1 MGAITGQGESYN
13 LPNYVGELFNVSPTD
28 TPLLSAIGGMT
39 GGKSVTSKQFTW
51 QTTDLAGA
59 TQTAVVEGADPVMK
73 GRTRSEVTNVAQIMQ
88 YGVEVSYTKQ
98 AAVGNLSGESIIGN
112 QPVQDEL
119 AFQLDMAMKTAARDI
134 EHSFIQGTYVA
145 DTNITTARKTRGML
159 EAVTTNE
166 VAGAAGALD
175 QAKVESAL
183 KKMADSG
190 APFEMPVIFAN
201 AFQKQKLSAIYSSA
215 LALAPRDRNIGGVNI
230 TTIETDFGQ
239 VGIVFERHIPAD
251 DVLIADLAFLKPV
264 FLDIPGKGHFFV
276 EPLAQTGAAYK
287 YQVYGEV
294 GLEYGPEQF
303 HAKITNLATCL
314 LYTSPSPRDRG

>member
-59 TQTAVVEGADPVMK
+59 TQTAAVEGADPTMK
-73 GRTRSEVTNVAQIMQ
+73 GRTRSEVINVAQIMQ

-145 DTNITTARKTRGML
+145 DTDISTARKTRGML

-183 KKMADSG
+183 KQMADSG

-287 YQVYGEV
+287 YQVYGEI

-303 HAKITNLATCL
+303 HAKITNLAT
-314 LYTSPSPRDRG
+314 S

>member
-1 MGAITGQGESYN
+1 MGAITGQGQSFN

-39 GGKSVTSKQFTW
+39 GGISVSSKQFTW

-59 TQTAVVEGADPVMK
+59 TQTAVVEGADPTMK
-73 GRTRSEVTNVAQIMQ
+73 GRTRSEVSNVTQIMQ

-98 AAVGNLSGESIIGN
+98 AAVGNIAGESIIGN

-134 EHSFIQGTYVA
+134 EHSFIQGVYNA
-145 DTNITTARKTRGML
+145 GANITTPRKTRGML
-159 EAVTTNE
+159 AAVTTNE
-166 VAGAAGALD
+166 VAGGAAALT

-183 KKMADSG
+183 KKMADAG

-201 AFQKQKLSAIYSSA
+201 AFQKQKLSSIYSSA

-251 DVLIADLAFLKPV
+251 DVLIADLAFMKPV

-303 HAKITNLATCL
+303 HSKITNL
-314 LYTSPSPRDRG
+314 SVS

>member
-1 MGAITGQGESYN
+1 MGAITGQGQSFN

-39 GGKSVTSKQFTW
+39 GGISVSSKQFTW

-59 TQTAVVEGADPVMK
+59 AQTAVVEGADPTMK
-73 GRTRSEVTNVAQIMQ
+73 GRTRSEVSNVTQIMQ

-98 AAVGNLSGESIIGN
+98 AAVGNIAGESIIGN

-134 EHSFIQGTYVA
+134 EHSFIQGAYNA
-145 DTNITTARKTRGML
+145 GANITTPRKTRGML
-159 EAVTTNE
+159 AAVTTNE
-166 VAGAAGALD
+166 VAGGAAALT

-190 APFEMPVIFAN
+190 APVEMPVIFAN
-201 AFQKQKLSAIYSSA
+201 AFQKQKLSSIYSSA

-251 DVLIADLAFLKPV
+251 DVLIADLAFMKPV

-287 YQVYGEV
+287 YQVYGEI

-303 HAKITNLATCL
+303 HAKITNLSVA
-314 LYTSPSPRDRG
+314 

>member
-1 MGAITGQGESYN
+1 MYKRQA
-13 LPNYVGELFNVSPTD
+13 
-28 TPLLSAIGGMT
+28 
-39 GGKSVTSKQFTW
+39 
-51 QTTDLAGA
+51 
-59 TQTAVVEGADPVMK
+59 VEGADPTMK
-73 GRTRSEVTNVAQIMQ
+73 GRTRSEVINVTQIMQ

-98 AAVGNLSGESIIGN
+98 AAVGNLSGQSIIGN

-145 DTNITTARKTRGML
+145 DTDISTARQTRGML

-166 VAGAAGALD
+166 VAGAAGALTQD
-175 QAKVESAL
+175 MVDEAM

-190 APFEMPVIFAN
+190 APFETPVIFAN
-201 AFQKQKLSAIYSSA
+201 AFQKQALSALFSNS
-215 LALAPRDRNIGGVNI
+215 LALAPRDRNVGGVNI

-239 VGIVFERHIPAD
+239 LGIVYERHIPAD
-251 DVLIADLAFLKPV
+251 DILIADLSFLKPV

-287 YQVYGEV
+287 YQVYGEI

-303 HAKITNLATCL
+303 HAKITNLAT
-314 LYTSPSPRDRG
+314 S

>member
-59 TQTAVVEGADPVMK
+59 TQTAAVEGADPTMK
-73 GRTRSEVTNVAQIMQ
+73 GRTRSEVINVTQIMQ

-98 AAVGNLSGESIIGN
+98 AAVGNLSGQSIIGN

-145 DTNITTARKTRGML
+145 DTDISTARQTRGML

-166 VAGAAGALD
+166 VAAAAAALD
-175 QAKVESAL
+175 QAKVEDAL
-183 KKMADSG
+183 KQMADSG

-287 YQVYGEV
+287 YQVYGEI

-303 HAKITNLATCL
+303 HAKITDLAT
-314 LYTSPSPRDRG
+314 S

>member
-73 GRTRSEVTNVAQIMQ
+73 GRTRSEVINVAQIMQ

-145 DTNITTARKTRGML
+145 DTDISTARKTRGML

-183 KKMADSG
+183 KQMADSG

-287 YQVYGEV
+287 YQVYGEI

-303 HAKITNLATCL
+303 HAKITNLAT
-314 LYTSPSPRDRG
+314 S

>member
-175 QAKVESAL
+175 QAKVEDAL
-183 KKMADSG
+183 KQMADSG

-287 YQVYGEV
+287 YQVYGEI

-303 HAKITNLATCL
+303 HAKITNLAT
-314 LYTSPSPRDRG
+314 S

>member
-1 MGAITGQGESYN
+1 MGAITGQGQSFN

-39 GGKSVTSKQFTW
+39 GGISVSSKQFTW

-59 TQTAVVEGADPVMK
+59 TQTAVVEGADPTMK
-73 GRTRSEVTNVAQIMQ
+73 GRTRSEVSNVTQIMQ

-98 AAVGNLSGESIIGN
+98 AAVGNIAGESIIGN

-134 EHSFIQGTYVA
+134 EHSFIQGVYNA
-145 DTNITTARKTRGML
+145 GANITTPRKTRGML
-159 EAVTTNE
+159 AAVTTNE
-166 VAGAAGALD
+166 VAGGAAALT

-201 AFQKQKLSAIYSSA
+201 AFQKQKLSSIYSSA

-251 DVLIADLAFLKPV
+251 DVLIADLAFMKPV

-303 HAKITNLATCL
+303 HAKITNLSVA
-314 LYTSPSPRDRG
+314 

>member
-59 TQTAVVEGADPVMK
+59 TQTAAVEGADPTMK
-73 GRTRSEVTNVAQIMQ
+73 GRTRSEVINVAQIMQ

-145 DTNITTARKTRGML
+145 DTDISTARKTRGML
-159 EAVTTNE
+159 AAVTTNE

-183 KKMADSG
+183 KQMADSG

-287 YQVYGEV
+287 YQVYGEI

-303 HAKITNLATCL
+303 HAKITNLAT
-314 LYTSPSPRDRG
+314 S